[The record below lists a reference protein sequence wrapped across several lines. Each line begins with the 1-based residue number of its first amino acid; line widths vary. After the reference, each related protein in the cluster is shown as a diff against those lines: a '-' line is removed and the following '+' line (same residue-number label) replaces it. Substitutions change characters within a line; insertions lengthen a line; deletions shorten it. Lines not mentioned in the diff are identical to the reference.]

1 MPSVDVVSKVDL
13 QALDNAINNVKR
25 EISTRFDFKNVKS
38 EITFDRKAKYIHIVT
53 GDDWKVKTIT
63 EMLIGQCT
71 RLKVDPKCLDLKEI
85 EPTSHVTVKM
95 DILIKEGIP
104 RETCQK
110 IVKLIKGLKIK
121 VQSAIQD
128 DQVRIAAKAD
138 TIAQNRYNVT
148 KERFLIGNVDVLD
161 LNIALTERD
170 AATRN
175 YLSTLHNYWTYYYNI
190 RKLTL
195 YDFEVL
201 APLGEDFDTLVE

>member
-38 EITFDRKAKYIHIVT
+38 EITFDRKTKCIHIVT
-53 GDDWKVKTIT
+53 GDDWKVKAVT

-85 EPTSHVTVKM
+85 ESTSHGAAKM

-104 RETCQK
+104 KETGQK

-121 VQSAIQD
+121 VQQAIQD
-128 DQVRIAAKAD
+128 DQVRITGKKID
-138 TIAQNRYNVT
+138 DLQEIMRLL
-148 KERFLIGNVDVLD
+148 KEQD
-161 LNIALTERD
+161 
-170 AATRN
+170 
-175 YLSTLHNYWTYYYNI
+175 YNI
-190 RKLTL
+190 
-195 YDFEVL
+195 
-201 APLGEDFDTLVE
+201 PLQFVNMKS

>member
-85 EPTSHVTVKM
+85 EPTSHITVKM

-128 DQVRIAAKAD
+128 DQVRITGKKID
-138 TIAQNRYNVT
+138 DLQEIMRLL
-148 KERFLIGNVDVLD
+148 KEQD
-161 LNIALTERD
+161 
-170 AATRN
+170 
-175 YLSTLHNYWTYYYNI
+175 YNI
-190 RKLTL
+190 
-195 YDFEVL
+195 
-201 APLGEDFDTLVE
+201 PLQIVNMKS